1 MAQVQ
6 FAQTLVPYKA
16 GDEVYFGHSP
26 RNTIADLI
34 DAQTAAW
41 GGIASD
47 RDAMIWKIENRGDA
61 SVLVEKMGHPNEFAR
76 L

>member
-16 GDEVYFGHSP
+16 GDEVYFGHAP
-26 RNTIADLI
+26 RNTVAELIEAQIAM
-34 DAQTAAW
+34 W
-41 GGIASD
+41 GRLASD

-61 SVLVEKMGHPNEFAR
+61 SVLIEPVGHPYEFAR
-76 L
+76 I